1 MSSFVRCLELRCKGW
16 VVIAVMT
23 ASSPGARA
31 QNAAAIPARPGIGVN
46 ADTNDAKAY
55 YAWGTARLSASAEEA
70 ARAFY
75 WAARIDPSWADAYYA
90 EWAARQ
96 MSEPH
101 RLDLYLKGDKGV
113 RRSSEIR
120 AIDSLY
126 LRAVRLNPFLIRRY
140 EGMMYEQSNAF
151 GGTTTTV
158 GRLETVNTTT
168 VDSSMIPG
176 PGFGMPPRPTAGTP
190 TRRGSSSVY
199 AKPWIAYS
207 MQNYPRALQDWAALL
222 PSSKDRSVIFAQ
234 RGWIFALVAS
244 YDSAAA
250 QLRQAAAEW
259 RADEK
264 DYVGTVFQSRAI
276 YDFSLGLAL
285 ERMDHPDSAR
295 MAYQRSLDADSAD
308 AAPHVRLSALA
319 FATGDTAAALRE
331 LSSATR
337 VQPQD
342 AVIAYL
348 NGSTLVRVGR
358 DSGAVAELRRA
369 EALDPW
375 YAAPRILL
383 ALIYD
388 AQGKNAEAIAEFRA
402 FIGIASEKNALLPR
416 ARERLAALTM
426 APPAAAAPPA
436 P

>member
-1 MSSFVRCLELRCKGW
+1 
-16 VVIAVMT
+16 
-23 ASSPGARA
+23 
-31 QNAAAIPARPGIGVN
+31 
-46 ADTNDAKAY
+46 
-55 YAWGTARLSASAEEA
+55 
-70 ARAFY
+70 
-75 WAARIDPSWADAYYA
+75 
-90 EWAARQ
+90 
-96 MSEPH
+96 
-101 RLDLYLKGDKGV
+101 
-113 RRSSEIR
+113 
-120 AIDSLY
+120 
-126 LRAVRLNPFLIRRY
+126 
-140 EGMMYEQSNAF
+140 
-151 GGTTTTV
+151 
-158 GRLETVNTTT
+158 
-168 VDSSMIPG
+168 
-176 PGFGMPPRPTAGTP
+176 
-190 TRRGSSSVY
+190 
-199 AKPWIAYS
+199 
-207 MQNYPRALQDWAALL
+207 
-222 PSSKDRSVIFAQ
+222 
-234 RGWIFALVAS
+234 
-244 YDSAAA
+244 
-250 QLRQAAAEW
+250 
-259 RADEK
+259 
-264 DYVGTVFQSRAI
+264 
-276 YDFSLGLAL
+276 
-285 ERMDHPDSAR
+285 MDHPDSAR

-331 LSSATR
+331 LSSAAR

-358 DSGAVAELRRA
+358 DSGAVAELKRA